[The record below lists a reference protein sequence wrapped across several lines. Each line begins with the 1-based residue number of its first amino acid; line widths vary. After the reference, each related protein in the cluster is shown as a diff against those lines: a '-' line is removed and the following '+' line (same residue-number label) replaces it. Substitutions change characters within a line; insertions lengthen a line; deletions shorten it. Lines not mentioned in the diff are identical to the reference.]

1 MGCLREDSSNVGHTG
16 PVYSCLMNV
25 SLQRNCLTVKKYID
39 GPLGHYVINVT
50 SAAKLCSKA
59 LCKKNGKCVRK
70 SLDSGAYLH
79 LNPRFFSILL
89 NRGTH
94 GPRFHVSGQLN
105 HRDVLD
111 MKHKF
116 TCQCYQGWTGMYC
129 EVPQLAHP
137 PSPRPKVCLLAE
149 LVFMLSLHFSCL
161 SVIMFLGLCL
171 IIKCLIL

>member
-1 MGCLREDSSNVGHTG
+1 MLCIYAVHHIVFVPL
-16 PVYSCLMNV
+16 PVYV
-25 SLQRNCLTVKKYID
+25 HLQRNCLTVKKYID

-79 LNPRFFSILL
+79 LNPRFFHIRRNLGH
-89 NRGTH
+89 RGPH
-94 GPRFHVSGQLN
+94 FHVSGHLN
-105 HRDVLD
+105 NHDILA

-116 TCQCYQGWTGMYC
+116 TCQCYQGWTGVYC
-129 EVPQLAHP
+129 EMPQMP
-137 PSPRPKVCLLAE
+137 PLPPMPRPRDNSLLGDI
-149 LVFMLSLHFSCL
+149 LVILSLHFSCL
-161 SVIMFLGLCL
+161 CVIMFLGLCL